1 MPSENMSAQLMD
13 GCNWFCF
20 CLPRSCSLASIPSR
34 DQANFVCQLA
44 ETKHQNA
51 HDFQDI
57 VVQQVFVFQPGNNKT
72 PEHAHAEQTHAQ
84 TCNPTNVSLQ
94 NSLAPKCAT
103 DTICQVVSL
112 SSDLYSRISK
122 PKCEILLLIYKGG
135 IPNVEH
141 DMDTEIHKD
150 PTEMKC
156 GFVSNNQVAADR
168 RGGPRPRQRRHSPAH
183 KKKANGDAA
192 DSSSRN
198 QEHASTGGASAS
210 AGPSF
215 VSCAAALPDPAYV
228 TVNPAQQGFYSQE
241 QPGGN
246 KTSQP
251 LVGSSDSEAET
262 CGPSGLLPHMD
273 EEASA
278 HTPRNQHHLPIGKGN
293 GGQTPKGHG
302 KGGKRK

>member
-72 PEHAHAEQTHAQ
+72 PKHAHAEQTHAQ

-112 SSDLYSRISK
+112 SSDLYSRMSK
-122 PKCEILLLIYKGG
+122 PKCEIRLLIYKGEN
-135 IPNVEH
+135 PKAEH
-141 DMDTEIHKD
+141 DMDTEVAPPQSTQGPHK
-150 PTEMKC
+150 
-156 GFVSNNQVAADR
+156 
-168 RGGPRPRQRRHSPAH
+168 
-183 KKKANGDAA
+183 
-192 DSSSRN
+192 
-198 QEHASTGGASAS
+198 QE
-210 AGPSF
+210 
-215 VSCAAALPDPAYV
+215 VRLCV
-228 TVNPAQQGFYSQE
+228 E
-241 QPGGN
+241 QPGGSRS
-246 KTSQP
+246 TWGTTTTTASTF
-251 LVGSSDSEAET
+251 SSPQE
-262 CGPSGLLPHMD
+262 
-273 EEASA
+273 
-278 HTPRNQHHLPIGKGN
+278 KG
-293 GGQTPKGHG
+293 
-302 KGGKRK
+302 

>member
-34 DQANFVCQLA
+34 DQSNFVCQLV

-72 PEHAHAEQTHAQ
+72 PKHAHAEQTHAQ

-94 NSLAPKCAT
+94 NSLAQKCAT

-122 PKCEILLLIYKGG
+122 PKCEIRLLIYKGG

-150 PTEMKC
+150 PTKMKC

-168 RGGPRPRQRRHSPAH
+168 RGGPRPRRRR
-183 KKKANGDAA
+183 KKNPNGDAA

-198 QEHASTGGASAS
+198 QEHANTGGASAS
-210 AGPSF
+210 AAPSSA
-215 VSCAAALPDPAYV
+215 SCAAALPDPVYV
-228 TVNPAQQGFYSQE
+228 TVNPANQPGFNGQWRMKMPPWQE
-241 QPGGN
+241 QE
-246 KTSQP
+246 
-251 LVGSSDSEAET
+251 VF
-262 CGPSGLLPHMD
+262 GPSGLLPHMD
-273 EEASA
+273 EEVEASA
-278 HTPRNQHHLPIGKGN
+278 HDHQHPPTNQHQLPIGYGN
-293 GGQTPKGHG
+293 GGQPQKGWPPLP
-302 KGGKRK
+302 